1 MAAAVCAEMLV
12 HTQAPHFLQ
21 PGQLMDQVPMDVSI
35 SRGQGEEASR
45 QHNTSAQSVLST
57 QATPA
62 AGQQQAA
69 DQLQANSVG
78 ASTAENSISRAFSG
92 MQSIKFCALCECL
105 PTLITFMPPLCTSS
119 DATAVSILSQK
130 ASQEGRL

>member
-1 MAAAVCAEMLV
+1 MCAEMLV

-35 SRGQGEEASR
+35 SRGQAEDASR
-45 QHNTSAQSVLST
+45 QQSTFSQPVLGT
-57 QATPA
+57 QARPA

-78 ASTAENSISRAFSG
+78 ASSAEYSISRALSG
-92 MQSIKFCALCECL
+92 TRRSDWVHYV
-105 PTLITFMPPLCTSS
+105 TF
-119 DATAVSILSQK
+119 
-130 ASQEGRL
+130 